1 MTGIAGSLG
10 QIGIIFL
17 LILLNGFF
25 VAAEFSLVA
34 VRRSRVEQLAET
46 GSFSGK
52 LLRQAVGKL
61 DIYIA
66 TTQLGITVLGLIL
79 GSFGEPYITR
89 LLEPGLTRLLGGLGG
104 EIAPTVGFVIAI
116 LIITYFTIIL
126 GELVPKSLSLQ
137 LTEQIALITVV
148 PLTGFQR
155 LIYPF
160 VWLLNRSANLILRGM
175 GLREAPSHSM
185 VGSAEELKLIVEA
198 SSKEGVLD
206 ASEGE
211 IISQILDLEE
221 TQVRTIMVP
230 RVEML
235 AIDGDATLREFWKLV
250 REHRYSRVP
259 VFHETI
265 DKITGIAYA
274 RDLLEYAGNALDTI
288 KIASISHPAYFVP
301 ETMGARDLLREMR
314 RRKTHMAIVVDEF
327 KGTAGLVTMED
338 IVEEI
343 IGEIYDESDE
353 EEEAPIRE
361 LPGGA
366 YVLDAATPLEE
377 VSETLGVALTE
388 GEYETLSGFLM
399 DQFGHIP
406 EVGEKLEQA
415 GYTFTVEAADPRGIE
430 RVRAEKVEAV
440 AQAKAEVPDES
451 VTSEEA

>member
-1 MTGIAGSLG
+1 MG

-440 AQAKAEVPDES
+440 TQVKAETGDES

>member
-1 MTGIAGSLG
+1 MG

-301 ETMGARDLLREMR
+301 ETMGARNLLREMR

-440 AQAKAEVPDES
+440 TQVKAEAPDES